1 MPRNPQNAYTLDP
14 TGTDEHP
21 DAMAGGDDEK
31 DPYADPLAVM
41 LGASPDG
48 TEDDTATDTDSDD
61 AAEAAVDA
69 EEDAEDSADSD
80 DETSGEEDGTD
91 ETEDEDLAAEGD
103 DKDDEEEDAETAAKN
118 AKWKAQFDKLTPDA
132 QRIVMGQ
139 REALLKT
146 RKQRNAAREKAEDY
160 ERQLAA
166 LKPQLE
172 AAAQPAK
179 QALQPTPEDP
189 LSHATQEADVHRA
202 QKWAENRV
210 DWCDEAALAIR
221 TEGSFSEKDNDGN
234 DVTYTKEDIKA
245 EREYAKSL
253 LKAAPQRIEWLN
265 KRATANAEARK
276 VYPALFVAGSPEN
289 LAAVEVFNTRPWL
302 NRIPDASLLVGDA
315 LIGQRVREGKLVT
328 VKAGKKPDPSTKPGE
343 KPRAKTPP
351 SARRSASSSAPAA
364 KPQNSAA
371 AKGIAALHKD
381 VLEGK
386 GDPLDLLLAQ
396 P

>member
-1 MPRNPQNAYTLDP
+1 MPRNPQHADTLDP

-21 DAMAGGDDEK
+21 DALAGGDDEK

-61 AAEAAVDA
+61 AADAAVDA
-69 EEDAEDSADSD
+69 EEDAEDSADSE

-91 ETEDEDLAAEGD
+91 ETEDEDPAAEGD
-103 DKDDEEEDAETAAKN
+103 DKDEDEDAETAAKN
-118 AKWKAQFDKLTPDA
+118 AKWKAQFDKLTPEA

-189 LSHATQEADVHRA
+189 LSHAAQEADVIRA
-202 QKWAENRV
+202 QKWAEDRI

-221 TEGSFSEKDNDGN
+221 TEGSYSERDKEGN
-234 DVTYTKEDIKA
+234 EVTFTKEDIKA

-253 LKAAPQRIEWLN
+253 LKAAPQRLEWIQN
-265 KRATANAEARK
+265 RAAANTEARK

-289 LAAVEVFNTRPWL
+289 LAAVEVFNARPWL
-302 NRIPDASLLVGDA
+302 NRISDASLLVGDA
-315 LIGQRVREGKLVT
+315 LIGQKVREGKLVT
-328 VKAGKKPDPSTKPGE
+328 VKAGKKPDPSAKPGE

-351 SARRSASSSAPAA
+351 SALRSASSSAPAA

-396 P
+396 